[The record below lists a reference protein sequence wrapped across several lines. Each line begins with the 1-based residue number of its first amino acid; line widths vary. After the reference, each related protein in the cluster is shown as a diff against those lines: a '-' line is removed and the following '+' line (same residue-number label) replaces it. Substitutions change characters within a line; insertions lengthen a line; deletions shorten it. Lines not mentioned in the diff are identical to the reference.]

1 MSEPPSGRDAT
12 RTRIVEVA
20 ARLLQTAGP
29 AAVTTRAVA
38 AEAGVQAPT
47 LYRLFGDKDG
57 LMEAV
62 AEHVMAAYV
71 RAKAERERAS
81 AAAGS
86 DPLEDLR
93 TSWQA
98 QVDFG
103 LANPALF
110 RLLSDPD
117 RVVGSPAALAGLR
130 VLESRV
136 HRLAA
141 TGRLRVSEASAVAM
155 VQAAGQGTIQ
165 VLLATP
171 PEKRDATLAG
181 RMLDAVLTQVL
192 VPVEPTDPTHHPDP
206 ATPAGPAGPI
216 GPAGPV
222 GPVDQGAAAA
232 PAVAL
237 RALAPE
243 LEVLTTSER
252 RLLVEWLDRVVEG
265 SV

>member
-1 MSEPPSGRDAT
+1 VSETVSGRDAT

-20 ARLLQTAGP
+20 AQLLRSAGP

-47 LYRLFGDKDG
+47 IYRLFGDKDG

-71 RAKAERERAS
+71 RTKTEHERAS
-81 AAAGS
+81 SEAGS
-86 DPLEDLR
+86 DPLEDFR
-93 TSWQA
+93 TSWRA

-117 RVVGSPAALAGLR
+117 RVVGSPAAQAGLR

-136 HRLAA
+136 HRLAT
-141 TGRLRVSEASAVAM
+141 TGRLRVGEATAVAM

-165 VLLATP
+165 LLLATP
-171 PEKRDATLAG
+171 PSRRDPALAE

-192 VPVEPTDPTHHPDP
+192 VPEAAGAPPEQT
-206 ATPAGPAGPI
+206 ATAH
-216 GPAGPV
+216 
-222 GPVDQGAAAA
+222 
-232 PAVAL
+232 AVAL
-237 RALAPE
+237 RASASRLQ
-243 LEVLTTSER
+243 VLTEAER
-252 RLLVEWLDRVVEG
+252 GLLVEWLDRVVADG
-265 SV
+265 

>member
-1 MSEPPSGRDAT
+1 MSETVSGRDAT

-20 ARLLQTAGP
+20 ARLLEESGP

-71 RAKAERERAS
+71 RAKAEHERAS
-81 AAAGS
+81 SEAGS

-93 TSWQA
+93 TSWEA
-98 QVDFG
+98 QVAFG

-110 RLLSDPD
+110 RLLSDPA
-117 RVVGSPAALAGLR
+117 RVVGSPAAQAGLR
-130 VLESRV
+130 VLEARV

-141 TGRLRVSEASAVAM
+141 TGRLRVGEPHAVAL

-165 VLLATP
+165 VLLTTP
-171 PEKRDATLAG
+171 PAQRDPALAD
-181 RMLDAVLTQVL
+181 RMLAAVLDQVL
-192 VPVEPTDPTHHPDP
+192 SPVAAP
-206 ATPAGPAGPI
+206 ATDRPGSSAI
-216 GPAGPV
+216 
-222 GPVDQGAAAA
+222 A

-237 RALAPE
+237 RALAPQ
-243 LEVLTTSER
+243 LDVLTESER
-252 RLLVEWLDRVVEG
+252 GLLAEWLDRVVEAG
-265 SV
+265 G

>member
-1 MSEPPSGRDAT
+1 MSELAPGREAT

-20 ARLLQTAGP
+20 AQLLQSAGP

-47 LYRLFGDKDG
+47 IYRLFGDKDG

-62 AEHVMAAYV
+62 AEHVMAAWV
-71 RAKAERERAS
+71 RAKAEHERAS
-81 AAAGS
+81 SAAGS

-93 TSWQA
+93 ASWQA

-110 RLLSDPD
+110 RLLSDPG
-117 RVVGSPAALAGLR
+117 RVGGSPAAQAGLR

-155 VQAAGQGTIQ
+155 VQAAGQGTVQ
-165 VLLATP
+165 VLLSTP
-171 PEKRDATLAG
+171 PDRRDPALVG
-181 RMLDAVLTQVL
+181 RMLDAVLAQVL
-192 VPVEPTDPTHHPDP
+192 EPES
-206 ATPAGPAGPI
+206 
-216 GPAGPV
+216 
-222 GPVDQGAAAA
+222 AAA
-232 PAVAL
+232 PGAQAVTASAVAL
-237 RALAPE
+237 RAVAPE
-243 LEVLTTSER
+243 LQVLSEPER

-265 SV
+265 SA